1 MHRLPLLLVSA
12 LVGAAFLPAG
22 DASAQQKV
30 YRWKDAS
37 GRIHYS
43 GTPPRSGTYQVRSV
57 AGRDLRVPAAASI
70 AKEPAHC
77 VAARRNL
84 ELLKGEGIVQI
95 DSDGDGKPER
105 ALNPEERAAQTRL
118 AESVLA
124 ADCNG
129 PSAQATTP
137 VR

>member
-1 MHRLPLLLVSA
+1 MRQLPLLLVSA

-77 VAARRNL
+77 VAAQ
-84 ELLKGEGIVQI
+84 GG
-95 DSDGDGKPER
+95 S
-105 ALNPEERAAQTRL
+105 RL
-118 AESVLA
+118 ARIETFA
-124 ADCNG
+124 RRG
-129 PSAQATTP
+129 GTP
-137 VR
+137 AFENTQTELVKKIA